1 MHYISNNFKC
11 PVLTIIFYTD
21 NYKGNTSQFEG
32 DFMMKKIYYVIP
44 VISALMIL
52 GACAP
57 RIGSSDYSYSA
68 VGQAANAFPCTVL
81 SVRSVNVS
89 SNDNTA
95 GTMLGGVAGGV
106 AGSTIG
112 HGSSS
117 HALGAIGGAAAGML
131 IGNLAQDQMMKQG
144 GYEYVVRTDSGQVYS
159 VTQGTDNLVA
169 AGQRCLLINGNPS
182 RIIAYY

>member
-1 MHYISNNFKC
+1 
-11 PVLTIIFYTD
+11 
-21 NYKGNTSQFEG
+21 
-32 DFMMKKIYYVIP
+32 MMKKIYYVIP

-57 RIGSSDYSYSA
+57 RIGSSDYSYSS
-68 VGQAANAFPCTVL
+68 VGQAANSFPCTVL

-89 SNDNTA
+89 SDDNTA

-112 HGSSS
+112 HGRSS

-131 IGNLAQDQMMKQG
+131 LGNLAQDQMMKQS
-144 GYEYVVRTDSGQVYS
+144 GYEYVVRTDSGQIYS